1 MNADLV
7 VIKSQEEMDF
17 IYSLF
22 VKPLQSG
29 SAWIGLNFKGGSFL
43 WIDGTK
49 VAYRNWNIGEPNNFK
64 GVEHCV
70 ETLVNSGKWN
80 DIACSVKR
88 PYVCK
93 RAGHLI
99 RPSRFMSAELDNRDH
114 ALIDQAFE
122 EYFVANVTECLKR
135 CLSRDK
141 CFSFNYEYFE
151 QYGKSV
157 N

>member
-49 VAYRNWNIGEPNNFK
+49 VAYRNWNIGEPNNIK
-64 GVEHCV
+64 GVEHCGRLWYTAASGTISPALLRDRMYAK
-70 ETLVNSGKWN
+70 EVNKSLITAPIGRHEFLLQLNIKNSDEICKKKQQKTSDWLYVLLKGK
-80 DIACSVKR
+80 K
-88 PYVCK
+88 P
-93 RAGHLI
+93 L
-99 RPSRFMSAELDNRDH
+99 
-114 ALIDQAFE
+114 
-122 EYFVANVTECLKR
+122 T
-135 CLSRDK
+135 
-141 CFSFNYEYFE
+141 
-151 QYGKSV
+151 
-157 N
+157 

>member
-49 VAYRNWNIGEPNNFK
+49 VTYRNWNIGEPNNIK

-70 ETLVNSGKWN
+70 ETLVYSGKWN

-93 RAGHLI
+93 RG
-99 RPSRFMSAELDNRDH
+99 E
-114 ALIDQAFE
+114 
-122 EYFVANVTECLKR
+122 
-135 CLSRDK
+135 
-141 CFSFNYEYFE
+141 
-151 QYGKSV
+151 
-157 N
+157 

>member
-49 VAYRNWNIGEPNNFK
+49 VAYRIGIS
-64 GVEHCV
+64 GSQT
-70 ETLVNSGKWN
+70 TL
-80 DIACSVKR
+80 
-88 PYVCK
+88 
-93 RAGHLI
+93 RALNTVW
-99 RPSRFMSAELDNRDH
+99 RLW
-114 ALIDQAFE
+114 
-122 EYFVANVTECLKR
+122 
-135 CLSRDK
+135 
-141 CFSFNYEYFE
+141 
-151 QYGKSV
+151 
-157 N
+157 